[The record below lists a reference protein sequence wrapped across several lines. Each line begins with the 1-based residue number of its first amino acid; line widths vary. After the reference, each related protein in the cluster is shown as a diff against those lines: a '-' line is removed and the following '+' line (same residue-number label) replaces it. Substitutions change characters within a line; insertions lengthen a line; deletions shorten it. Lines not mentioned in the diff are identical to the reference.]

1 VKSLD
6 EELIE
11 DPPSAAGTITMR
23 LYSRLRQDI
32 IEGVLPPG
40 MKLKIDD
47 ISRNYDSGSSPVR
60 EALNLLTSFG
70 LVERLDQR
78 GFRVKPISAT
88 EFTDVLRVRC
98 WVEER
103 ALREA
108 IANGDEQWEEGI
120 ALALFRV
127 NRAVNA
133 RAADSNERN
142 AVWEQRHRSF
152 HMALLAG
159 CGSPMLLDY
168 CGQLF
173 DQTIR
178 YRQIAGSLSVPVRG
192 TEAEHDEIANA
203 TLNRQ
208 ADRAVELLTEHYRT
222 TSRYLFSRLFT
233 DTQASAQQR
242 DVRRESRKPA

>member
-1 VKSLD
+1 MYNFDMSNLAERQVEVKLLD
-6 EELIE
+6 AEPTEGQ
-11 DPPSAAGTITMR
+11 PSVGGTITMR
-23 LYSRLRQDI
+23 LYNRLRQDI
-32 IEGVLPPG
+32 IEGVLRPG

-47 ISRNYDSGSSPVR
+47 ISRLYETGTSPVR

-78 GFRVKPISAT
+78 GFRVKPISAA
-88 EFTDVLRVRC
+88 EFADLLRVRC

-108 IANGDEQWEEGI
+108 IAHGDEKWEENI

-127 NRAVNA
+127 DRASKA
-133 RAADSNERN
+133 RAASGEACDS
-142 AVWEQRHRSF
+142 VWEHRHRDF

-178 YRQIAGSLSVPVRG
+178 YRQIAGAHSMSVRDSG
-192 TEAEHDEIANA
+192 EEHAEIVNA
-203 TLNRQ
+203 VLGRQ
-208 ADRAVELLTEHYRT
+208 AERAVELLLAHYRT
-222 TSRYLFSRLFT
+222 TEKYLMGRLFSG
-233 DTQASAQQR
+233 AA
-242 DVRRESRKPA
+242 

>member
-1 VKSLD
+1 VKTFD

-11 DPPSAAGTITMR
+11 ELPNAAGTITMR
-23 LYSRLRQDI
+23 LYNRLRQDI
-32 IEGVLPPG
+32 IDGVLPPG
-40 MKLKIDD
+40 RKLKIDD
-47 ISRNYDSGSSPVR
+47 IGRTYDAGSSPVR

-78 GFRVKPISAT
+78 GFRVRPISAA
-88 EFTDVLRVRC
+88 EFADLLRVRC

-108 IANGDEQWEEGI
+108 IAHGDEQWEEGI
-120 ALALFRV
+120 ALAQFRA
-127 NRAVNA
+127 NRAAKA
-133 RAADSNERN
+133 RAATGDVRDT
-142 AVWEQRHRSF
+142 VWEQHHRSF

-178 YRQIAGSLSVPVRG
+178 YRQIAGSLSMPIRD
-192 TEAEHDEIANA
+192 TEAEHAELVDA
-203 TLNRQ
+203 TINRQ
-208 ADRAVELLTEHYRT
+208 ADLAVELLTRHYHS
-222 TSRYLFSRLFT
+222 TSQYLSSRLFANP
-233 DTQASAQQR
+233 DESAPPR
-242 DVRRESRKPA
+242 DVRKK

>member
-1 VKSLD
+1 VKSSD
-6 EELIE
+6 DELIE

-47 ISRNYDSGSSPVR
+47 ISRTYESGSSPVR

-78 GFRVKPISAT
+78 GFRVTPISAA
-88 EFTDVLRVRC
+88 EFEDLLRVRC

-108 IANGDEQWEEGI
+108 ITNGDEQWEEGI

-127 NRAVNA
+127 NRAANTRTA
-133 RAADSNERN
+133 SGKERN
-142 AVWEQRHRSF
+142 TIWEQHHRSF

-159 CGSPMLLDY
+159 CGSPILLAY

-173 DQTIR
+173 DQMIR
-178 YRQIAGSLSVPVRG
+178 YRQIAGSLSMSVRG
-192 TEAEHDEIANA
+192 TEAEHDEIAEA

-208 ADRAVELLTEHYRT
+208 ADRAVALLTEHYRT
-222 TSRYLFSRLFT
+222 TSRYLFSWLFA
-233 DTQASAQQR
+233 DADAGAPA
-242 DVRRESRKPA
+242 RRRGAGK